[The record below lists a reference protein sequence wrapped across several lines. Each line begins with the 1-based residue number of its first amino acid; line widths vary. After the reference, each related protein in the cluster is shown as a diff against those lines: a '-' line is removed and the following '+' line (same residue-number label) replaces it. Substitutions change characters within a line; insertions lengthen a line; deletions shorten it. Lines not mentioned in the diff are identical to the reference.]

1 MHIYE
6 SNATKGSN
14 NSGFSTTHTQHTPFG
29 GRTPSRIIYAHIL
42 CIFPNVAHFAFPSFL
57 RRICIPFLLTHSQC
71 RPMPKTQNR
80 FAPESM
86 QQSVKHAKGRH
97 TDWCFNPKTTRPLT
111 HKRLSLTHTR
121 IHTHTHSHTQWRALE
136 MKKLNLFRVKASP
149 LAAQANS

>member
-1 MHIYE
+1 MQPKA
-6 SNATKGSN
+6 ATTVA
-14 NSGFSTTHTQHTPFG
+14 FAQHTHTEHTPFG

-121 IHTHTHSHTQWRALE
+121 IRYVCVCVTGCMADIAYT
-136 MKKLNLFRVKASP
+136 P
-149 LAAQANS
+149 C